1 MNKVI
6 NRYQKYRQ
14 IDQLFNEF
22 ETLFQTN
29 TADQEVR
36 AAYSARLSE
45 VENRINELLQP
56 MQPYYRVQQ
65 EGRAHLREQL
75 RLMAGRGMALA
86 RQLNDTQL
94 YGQMHHAF
102 TQARLGGSYTLKAL
116 SLSVASWLE
125 SHAEALAGL
134 GVSAEMLSAFRSETE
149 AFDADLDQ
157 TSMTK
162 SQRKASRT
170 QLKNVLSEL
179 HDMLRTHFDSFVLM
193 QQSGSPEFAERYQ
206 NLRRRKPQYRNRDIV
221 MHPSEIFGV
230 VKDSVSGEPLA
241 GATVNLLDHSYV
253 VLTNGE
259 GSFSFDELPAG
270 SYTVS
275 CHAPGYQVPE
285 VVTVEAGNNSL
296 LEVNFELQA
305 LAATA

>member
-1 MNKVI
+1 MKSTI
-6 NRYQKYRQ
+6 DRFQKYRMVE
-14 IDQLFNEF
+14 QLFNEF
-22 ETLFQTN
+22 ESLFQNN

-36 AAYSARLSE
+36 AAYSTKLSE
-45 VENRINELLQP
+45 AESRINALLQP

-94 YGQMHHAF
+94 YGQMHHAYN
-102 TQARLGGSYTLKAL
+102 QARLAGSYTLKAL
-116 SLSVASWLE
+116 SLSVAGWLE

-134 GVSAEMLSAFRSETE
+134 GVSAEILSAFRSETE

-162 SQRKASRT
+162 SQRKASRS
-170 QLKNVLSEL
+170 QLKNLLSEL

-193 QQSGSPEFAERYQ
+193 QQSVSPEFAERYQ
-206 NLRRRKPQYRNRDIV
+206 NLRRRKPQYRSRDIV
-221 MHPSEIFGV
+221 MHPAEIFGV
-230 VKDSVSGEPLA
+230 EKDGVSGEPLA

-253 VLTNGE
+253 VLTNE
-259 GSFSFDELPAG
+259 DGSFSFDELPSG

-296 LEVNFELQA
+296 LEVNFELHA
-305 LAATA
+305 LAASA